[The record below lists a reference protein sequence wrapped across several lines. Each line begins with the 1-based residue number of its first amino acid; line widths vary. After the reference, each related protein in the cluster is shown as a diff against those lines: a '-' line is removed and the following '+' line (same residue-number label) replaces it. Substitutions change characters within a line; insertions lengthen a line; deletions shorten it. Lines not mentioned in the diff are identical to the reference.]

1 MTSRKKRPA
10 PSRARQPETH
20 GHVREISDKQPPL
33 TEEDIRRGKE
43 LSEKYGWEQLRN
55 KR

>member
-1 MTSRKKRPA
+1 MAARKKRSA
-10 PSRARQPETH
+10 PPRTRPDTH
-20 GHVREISDKQPPL
+20 GHVREISDVQPPI
-33 TEEDIRRGKE
+33 TEDDIRRAKE